1 MPRLRQD
8 IRFALRTLAKSPSFT
23 AVALL
28 TLALGIGVN
37 TAIFTIA
44 YATLLAPSPYPQ
56 SDRLVNVWSKLRG
69 TRNWVSAGD
78 FADWKSLASVFDDL
92 NASSPSDFDIA
103 TQGSPEFVDGL
114 EATQGYYAMLG
125 GSLFLG
131 RNFFPAEG
139 EPGREHVVIL
149 TNRLWRHLG
158 ANPQIIGHD
167 MQINGEPYTVVGV
180 LAPGVADRWD
190 EELIVPLVFKPEQ
203 LNNHDARYWLITGR
217 LKRGVS
223 AKQAQAEMNA
233 VAAEEAK
240 AHPKS
245 DQGWGAL
252 VEPFTNDFL
261 TSDRRLTLWM
271 LLAAVGFLLLI
282 ACLNVANL
290 LLAQGITRQ
299 KEVAIRSSL
308 GAKPTEIFALF
319 LTESLSLAILGG
331 ILGVIAGNLILRGLV
346 AVIPPHSLPAEA
358 DLRLNAPILLIMLA
372 VSTTTG
378 VLFGCVPAWYASR
391 SNPSDLL
398 KDGHS
403 GIGIGRSRFRR
414 AIVVA
419 EFALALPLLA
429 GAGLAIRSFWNLTH
443 IDLGVRTDHVLGFY
457 LYPQSL
463 MKDPQKLGPYYRSIL
478 SSIASVP
485 GVSNVCAMSYLPLD
499 SLHAEM
505 PFTISGRTAY
515 SNPSLRP
522 SADLEMVTPDYFRT
536 FGIRILKGRGFDE
549 DDNASSPKIA
559 MVNEVFAR
567 RFLARV
573 DPLQQHVVMEQV
585 MPYGPLGPAVEWQIV
600 GVFHTV
606 KSRGSRED
614 NPEIDV
620 PFWQEAYRV
629 SGIGVRTVQNP
640 TTMVKEIAA
649 AVNSVDPQAA
659 LYMPRTMEQVHDEVL
674 ANDRFEAFLF
684 GGLAGVAL
692 LLAVVGIQGVTA
704 FSVAQRSHEIAIR
717 MALGAPRGR
726 VVALLM
732 KDALMST
739 LAGLALGLIGA
750 YLVGRAMQG
759 ILFGVGVID
768 FPTLGAVGLILF
780 FSALLA
786 SYVPARRGT
795 RLDPLVA
802 LRYQ

>member
-1 MPRLRQD
+1 
-8 IRFALRTLAKSPSFT
+8 
-23 AVALL
+23 
-28 TLALGIGVN
+28 
-37 TAIFTIA
+37 
-44 YATLLAPSPYPQ
+44 
-56 SDRLVNVWSKLRG
+56 
-69 TRNWVSAGD
+69 
-78 FADWKSLASVFDDL
+78 
-92 NASSPSDFDIA
+92 
-103 TQGSPEFVDGL
+103 
-114 EATQGYYAMLG
+114 
-125 GSLFLG
+125 
-131 RNFFPAEG
+131 
-139 EPGREHVVIL
+139 
-149 TNRLWRHLG
+149 
-158 ANPQIIGHD
+158 
-167 MQINGEPYTVVGV
+167 
-180 LAPGVADRWD
+180 
-190 EELIVPLVFKPEQ
+190 
-203 LNNHDARYWLITGR
+203 
-217 LKRGVS
+217 
-223 AKQAQAEMNA
+223 
-233 VAAEEAK
+233 
-240 AHPKS
+240 
-245 DQGWGAL
+245 
-252 VEPFTNDFL
+252 
-261 TSDRRLTLWM
+261 
-271 LLAAVGFLLLI
+271 
-282 ACLNVANL
+282 
-290 LLAQGITRQ
+290 
-299 KEVAIRSSL
+299 
-308 GAKPTEIFALF
+308 
-319 LTESLSLAILGG
+319 
-331 ILGVIAGNLILRGLV
+331 
-346 AVIPPHSLPAEA
+346 
-358 DLRLNAPILLIMLA
+358 
-372 VSTTTG
+372 
-378 VLFGCVPAWYASR
+378 
-391 SNPSDLL
+391 
-398 KDGHS
+398 
-403 GIGIGRSRFRR
+403 
-414 AIVVA
+414 VVA

-536 FGIRILKGRGFDE
+536 FGIRIRKGRGFDE

-585 MPYGPLGPAVEWQIV
+585 MPYGPPGPAVEWQIV

-717 MALGAPRGR
+717 MALGRPEA
-726 VVALLM
+726 
-732 KDALMST
+732 
-739 LAGLALGLIGA
+739 
-750 YLVGRAMQG
+750 
-759 ILFGVGVID
+759 
-768 FPTLGAVGLILF
+768 
-780 FSALLA
+780 A
-786 SYVPARRGT
+786 S
-795 RLDPLVA
+795 LHS
-802 LRYQ
+802 